1 MAHAPTMSADV
12 LEEAVG
18 PFVAYAATAKA
29 PVPIKS
35 RCVCVSFANDIPN
48 PRPLQAPKTFADVQ
62 SGDALIVVVVECVR
76 PPRRRT
82 LCRRR
87 DLVIIQAAAFGSTP
101 LQAELVQEH
110 LVRRGRF
117 SPAAQARIVVR
128 ASFFQRGYRRA
139 ASQACLP
146 SICS

>member
-35 RCVCVSFANDIPN
+35 RCVCVSLASEMPN
-48 PRPLQAPKTFADVQ
+48 PNPLHPAKTFADVQ
-62 SGDALIVVVVECVR
+62 SGDALMVVVECVR

-87 DLVIIQAAAFGSTP
+87 DLVIIQEALRAVHA
-101 LQAELVQEH
+101 LQAELVTEG
-110 LVRRGRF
+110 LVRRETFLAG
-117 SPAAQARIVVR
+117 STALNSAARDFLADCT
-128 ASFFQRGYRRA
+128 ALSARRA
-139 ASQACLP
+139 PLHFGAC
-146 SICS
+146 